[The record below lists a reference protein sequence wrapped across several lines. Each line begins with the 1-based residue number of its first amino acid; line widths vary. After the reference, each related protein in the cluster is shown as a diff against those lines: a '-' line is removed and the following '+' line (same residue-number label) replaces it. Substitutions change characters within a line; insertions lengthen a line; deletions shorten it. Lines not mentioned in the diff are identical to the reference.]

1 MAKNV
6 SRWIPAV
13 AVPAVIIV
21 AGAVVIPLSANAAP
35 NLPTKSAEQVLA
47 LLASSDE
54 DSFSGTFEVT
64 SDLGLPS
71 IDTGSSEDNLDLL
84 TGAHEARVFVG
95 GTDKAR
101 VQVLDSLAERD
112 VIRNGEDVWLYSSDE
127 NTVVHATTAA
137 AGSPEE
143 QDPTAVAS
151 KLVAALEPTSTLTVT
166 TAQTVAGRDAYTL
179 VLAPKSTDT
188 LIGSISI
195 AVDAETGLAL
205 SVGAT
210 ARGESDPAW
219 QVAFSSLDLATPSAG
234 LFDFTPPVD
243 ATVKEQAAPTG
254 PTGDAPDHEIIGAGW
269 ETIVSVTV
277 GAELAGSEQFRQL
290 STAVDGGRLI
300 HTALVNVLVTDDGK
314 VLAGSVPAAT
324 LEAAAE

>member
-1 MAKNV
+1 MTKNL

-13 AVPAVIIV
+13 AVPAVIVV
-21 AGAVVIPLSANAAP
+21 AGAVVIPMSANAAP

-47 LLASSDE
+47 LLAGCDE
-54 DSFSGTFEVT
+54 DSFSGTFDVT

-71 IDTGSSEDNLDLL
+71 IDTGASENNLDLL
-84 TGAHEARVFVG
+84 TGSHEARVYVDG
-95 GTDKAR
+95 SDRAR
-101 VQVLDSLAERD
+101 VQVLDNLAERD
-112 VIRNGEDVWLYSSDE
+112 VIRNGDDVWLYSSDE
-127 NTVVHATTAA
+127 NTVVHATAA
-137 AGSPEE
+137 SAEE
-143 QDPTAVAS
+143 RDVQDPTALAE
-151 KLVAALEPTSTLTVT
+151 KLVAALEPSSILTVT

-179 VLAPKSTDT
+179 LLAPKSTET

-210 ARGESDPAW
+210 ARGENDPAW
-219 QVAFSSLDLATPSAG
+219 QVAFSSLDLATPSADI
-234 LFDFTPPVD
+234 FDFSPSAD
-243 ATVKEQAAPTG
+243 ATVKEQKAPSKPEG
-254 PTGDAPDHEIIGAGW
+254 EAPDHEVTGTGW
-269 ETIVSVTV
+269 ESVVSVTV
-277 GAELAGSEQFRQL
+277 GSDLASSPELRQL

-324 LEAAAE
+324 LAAAAE